1 MPLGG
6 ALVGDPSRA
15 TGGRLT
21 GGGDSSWLSFLGGG
35 VAPGGGAF
43 IGGPWIDSRVDA
55 EGAQLVIASRSI
67 RAPDALG
74 GGAFSRFGAGGG
86 AFSLFGGHWPDPVFD
101 CCKCNDPGGGA
112 FPVKGRSSLVPAA
125 ESASP
130 MEPGG
135 GALTKPAFPEID
147 FISASSWIDSW
158 CTTGTL
164 SSVEANQGSPPSG
177 NLYWVLPAV
186 LSSTSCSSLL
196 SLMALSMSHSSILS
210 MRSGLVTG

>member
-6 ALVGDPSRA
+6 ALVGDLSRLI
-15 TGGRLT
+15 GGSLT
-21 GGGDSSWLSFLGGG
+21 GGGESSWLSFLGGG

-55 EGAQLVIASRSI
+55 AGAQLLSACRSI
-67 RAPDALG
+67 RAPEAFG
-74 GGAFSRFGAGGG
+74 GGAFSLFGTGGG
-86 AFSLFGGHWPDPVFD
+86 AFSLFGGHWPDPAFV
-101 CCKCNDPGGGA
+101 CCKCSDPGGGA
-112 FPVKGRSSLVPAA
+112 FPVKGRSSLVPATGF
-125 ESASP
+125 ASP

-158 CTTGTL
+158 CTTGSL
-164 SSVEANQGSPPSG
+164 SSVEANQGSTPSG
-177 NLYWVLPAV
+177 ILYWVLQAI
-186 LSSTSCSSLL
+186 LSSASCSSLL

-210 MRSGLVTG
+210 MRSGLAAG